1 MTMYKSKE
9 QRVQCQNYTTGM
21 EIAQKII
28 KSLTFIFCLDLVN
41 LKFLLNVK
49 TFQTVQLYAL
59 EKIFFKKNKS
69 YLIFRILE
77 IWVRIF

>member
-21 EIAQKII
+21 EIAQKIL

-49 TFQTVQLYAL
+49 TSQTVQLYAL
-59 EKIFFKKNKS
+59 EKIYLKKNKY